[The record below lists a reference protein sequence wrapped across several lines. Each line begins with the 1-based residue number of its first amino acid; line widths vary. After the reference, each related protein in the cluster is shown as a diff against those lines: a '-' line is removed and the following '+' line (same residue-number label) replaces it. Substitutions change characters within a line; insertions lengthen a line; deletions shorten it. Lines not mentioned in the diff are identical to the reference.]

1 MLSIAADGRPGKVL
15 NDAERAVAPR
25 LIDQINEFNHDTTG
39 NDFHEMLNVETDG
52 DGEVL
57 AGLYGWSLGGT
68 CWIEALWVRED
79 IRRRRFGSRLL
90 AAAEAEARRRGCKQ
104 IALETHTFQ
113 APAFYEQ
120 HGFEIVGALT
130 DYPKGYSKLLLQKQL
145 RR

>member
-1 MLSIAADGRPGKVL
+1 MADDQPDKVL
-15 NDAERAVAPR
+15 NNAERAVAQR

-39 NDFHEMLNVETDG
+39 DDFHEMLRVEIDG
-52 DGEVL
+52 NGEVL
-57 AGLYGWSLGGT
+57 AGLCGWSWGGT
-68 CWIEALWVRED
+68 CWIEALRVRQD
-79 IRRRRFGSRLL
+79 MRRRRCGSRLL
-90 AAAEAEARRRGCKQ
+90 TAAETEARRRGCEQ

-130 DYPKGYSKLLLQKQL
+130 DYPKGYSKLFLRKQL